1 MKTFKNL
8 FAIIALLVFVT
19 SCQKDEIHND
29 MSNDLMALDDLSG
42 ELVND
47 NKISQ
52 MEFDNQ
58 KSSVTKIKSS
68 AKKVNLKDIKMK
80 QDFTRSRT
88 ISPLYC
94 GDAITGSTEGETSS
108 IDIYV
113 GADKVYLL
121 QVDQVTSVEINLSNL
136 ASDLDLYLT
145 TIETDQFGNDVVG
158 DVIANSLN
166 YDLSDEYVNASLE
179 PGDYYVI
186 VETFGNEGFYG
197 IVVECA
203 IVGTPVSIN
212 CDDHE
217 NLQCSYSY
225 GVSTQSDLWSRW
237 SSRSRDGLVLT
248 ENSWTANKVVK
259 FDAGRFGY
267 QDAVRSLMNQPI
279 TNGVVK
285 MSWKMYIPANRRA
298 DFVTEKTQFHGQ
310 EQGLAIKMD
319 NGLIRARSG
328 LSERIANTRFATD
341 EWIDVE
347 MVFDMKYNTVYT
359 TIADQVQIVSG
370 TDAKV
375 GKSNFGIHSIFGVD
389 FFNKAYHS
397 KFRLDDIC
405 VEVMENSVDPAN
417 FQNAQMEY
425 IDLRIL

>member
-29 MSNDLMALDDLSG
+29 MSNDLMAVDDMSG
-42 ELVND
+42 ELVNE

-52 MEFDNQ
+52 MEYENQ
-58 KSSVTKIKSS
+58 KGSVTKQKSTS
-68 AKKVNLKDIKMK
+68 KEVNLKNIKMN

-94 GDAITGSTEGETSS
+94 GDIIEGSTEGETNTV
-108 IDIYV
+108 DIYL
-113 GADKVYLL
+113 GSDKVYILN
-121 QVDQVTSVEINLSNL
+121 VDHKTEVEINLSNL
-136 ASDLDLYLT
+136 FSDLDLYLT
-145 TIETDQFGNDVVG
+145 TIETDQFGNNIVG
-158 DVIANSLN
+158 EVLGAGLN
-166 YDLSDEYVNASLE
+166 VGTGDEYINATLD
-179 PGDYYVI
+179 PGTYYVV
-186 VETFGNEGFYG
+186 VETFDQESFYG
-197 IVVECA
+197 MTVACA
-203 IVGTPVSIN
+203 SIGTAVSIN

-225 GVSTQSDLWSRW
+225 GVSTQSELWSKW

-248 ENSWTANKVVK
+248 ENSWTTNKVVK

-267 QDAVRSLMNQPI
+267 QDAVRSLLNQQI
-279 TNGVVK
+279 TSEIVK

-298 DFVTEKTQFHGQ
+298 DFVTEKTQVHGE

-319 NGLIRARSG
+319 NGLIRAKSG
-328 LSERIANTRFATD
+328 LAERIAHTRFATD

-347 MVFDMKYNTVYT
+347 MIFDMKYNTVYT
-359 TIADQVQIVSG
+359 TIAEQVQIVSG
-370 TDAKV
+370 ADAKV
-375 GKSNFGIHSIFGVD
+375 GKSTFGINSIFGVD

-405 VEVMENSVDPAN
+405 VEVMENSVDPEN